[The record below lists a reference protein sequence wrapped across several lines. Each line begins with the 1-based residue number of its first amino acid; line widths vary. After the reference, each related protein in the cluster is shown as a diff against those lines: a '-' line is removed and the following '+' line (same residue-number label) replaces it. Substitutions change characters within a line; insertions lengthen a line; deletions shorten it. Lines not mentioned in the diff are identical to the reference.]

1 MDVDGDG
8 DLDVF
13 AVSSCCARGDGA
25 LVRAARRQLAPAF
38 AEHELFTLGGDEVAN
53 RIDAADFDRDG
64 HVDLALLI
72 DNLDSESVRVA
83 WAENDGSPASGLWTR
98 RNIVT
103 WDPPFGGGLSS
114 GAFFGDLA
122 SADVDGD
129 GDPDLVVSYAETEI
143 FETAADGRVV
153 WLSSDGTPA
162 DGGWSTEPLV
172 DWRTDRGFPSLLPTD
187 LDGDGDQDLLLAL
200 ENTDSGGVD
209 NLQWAENDGS
219 PASGSWVRREI
230 ADLETTGYLPPRPA
244 AGDFDRDGD
253 LDVSAGDEVNGL
265 RWFANDGSPGDG
277 GWVPRTVDAPPSAR
291 ASMRATSTATETR
304 TSSAATGSTTTA
316 LPRTA
321 GGSLGSSPSSGHWT
335 TSTGTAIRIRC

>member
-1 MDVDGDG
+1 MTLRMPAWIEALSLLVG
-8 DLDVF
+8 
-13 AVSSCCARGDGA
+13 SSP
-25 LVRAARRQLAPAF
+25 PAF

-200 ENTDSGGVD
+200 ENTDSGWRRQPPMGRERRLAGERVLGPAGNRRSRD
-209 NLQWAENDGS
+209 DG
-219 PASGSWVRREI
+219 
-230 ADLETTGYLPPRPA
+230 L
-244 AGDFDRDGD
+244 
-253 LDVSAGDEVNGL
+253 
-265 RWFANDGSPGDG
+265 
-277 GWVPRTVDAPPSAR
+277 
-291 ASMRATSTATETR
+291 
-304 TSSAATGSTTTA
+304 STTPTCG
-316 LPRTA
+316 R
-321 GGSLGSSPSSGHWT
+321 
-335 TSTGTAIRIRC
+335 